1 MISRRLALG
10 LAAALP
16 LVWGLSGCG
25 KGGGSQPVMKPA
37 TPPVV
42 KEDTGG
48 TKAPAGDKAKPAG
61 DKTEAAAGA
70 EEGWGTITGQIIF
83 EGNVPEPTILVKQ
96 GDQNAK
102 NAEVCAVKDVVSED
116 LVVDKETKGLKWAV
130 VSIGGKLKIHP
141 DLAKAEGTAEMGQEH
156 CHFIPHVLAMRQGQK
171 FIVSSN
177 DAVGH
182 NSNCAGIKNATF
194 NPLIPA
200 APPGGKTTL
209 DGPDLVADRLKV
221 NCNIHP
227 WMSAYIIVFDHPYF
241 AVTDDKGNFK
251 IENVPAGAQKLVIW
265 QDKGFNEGS
274 AKGNDITVKA
284 GETTDLGKITYT
296 PKN

>member
-1 MISRRLALG
+1 MISRRLTLS

-16 LVWGLSGCG
+16 LVWGLAGCG

-42 KEDTGG
+42 KEDAGVA
-48 TKAPAGDKAKPAG
+48 KPAASGGDKAGTAAPA
-61 DKTEAAAGA
+61 DA
-70 EEGWGTITGQIIF
+70 EEGWGTIKGQIVF
-83 EGNVPEPTILVKQ
+83 AGDVPEPTVLVKQ
-96 GDQNAK
+96 GDQSAR
-102 NAEVCAVKDVVSED
+102 NAEVCAVKEVVSED

-130 VSIGGKLKIHP
+130 VSIGGKPKPHP
-141 DLAKAEGTAEMGQEH
+141 DLAKAEGTAELGQEN

-171 FIVSSN
+171 FIVTSN
-177 DAVGH
+177 DAIGH
-182 NSNCAGIKNATF
+182 NTNCQGIKNPGF

-200 APPGGKTTL
+200 APAGEKSTL
-209 DGPDLVADRLKV
+209 DGPDFVADRIKV

-241 AVTDDKGNFK
+241 AVTDDKGNFEIK
-251 IENVPAGAQKLVIW
+251 NVPAGAQKMVIW
-265 QDKGFNEGS
+265 QDKGFNEGL

-284 GETTDLGKITYT
+284 GETTDLGRITYT